1 VATQER
7 EDEPLRV
14 AEAEAAAEAG
24 VLGDAAARVP
34 ARGRAPHEGGRV
46 GARRDLRDDDVERE
60 PRRFLAVSTPPS
72 SAWLL
77 CRRQD
82 GVVVAAAARHGLDL
96 DGFVE

>member
-1 VATQER
+1 MAAQER

-14 AEAEAAAEAG
+14 AEAEAALEAG
-24 VLGDAAARVP
+24 VLGDVAARVP

-60 PRRFLAVSTPPS
+60 PRRFLAVSPPPT

-77 CRRQD
+77 CTRRD
-82 GVVVAAAARHGLDL
+82 GDDVAAASRHG
-96 DGFVE
+96 